1 MLWSL
6 LTGLPWCSIL
16 VIVKGEV
23 AGPALD
29 TEVGAHEDLKPV
41 GGIDLK
47 PKAGK
52 HADSKTGM
60 NKQVIKS
67 AAQIVQEERGT

>member
-1 MLWSL
+1 M
-6 LTGLPWCSIL
+6 GFPWCSIL

-23 AGPALD
+23 AGPALE

-41 GGIDLK
+41 GGIALK
-47 PKAGK
+47 PKAVNYV
-52 HADSKTGM
+52 DSKTGV

-67 AAQIVQEERGT
+67 AAQIVQEQRGT

>member
-1 MLWSL
+1 M
-6 LTGLPWCSIL
+6 
-16 VIVKGEV
+16 